1 MNKKGMEMWEII
13 GLILAVAFLL
23 FLIVWYG
30 LLDNDLGGLLT
41 KLGDLL

>member
-1 MNKKGMEMWEII
+1 MWEII